1 MQPPAV
7 RQVEEGRVGVAG
19 KAPAHDRR
27 AQLQHV
33 LRPVQGPGHTTT
45 LHPRGS
51 DVLAGAFHRAAA
63 DWQVLLSV
71 LRVVHALAVCLE
83 VVDLALYLVT
93 VLAVTVAQLLQV
105 VDHDCPAFPQSGA
118 PLLQM
123 LIELRRALPVE
134 ELAHLRKM
142 IDGVAEIQD
151 VYTVVSVVDLSH
163 PVPDPL
169 SAIADEH
176 QAQFPGPH
184 CVGSSPPRYAGRT
197 RRHARCPAHTRF
209 WCSAPAVVP
218 RPTSVQRYSP
228 P

>member
-1 MQPPAV
+1 MV
-7 RQVEEGRVGVAG
+7 
-19 KAPAHDRR
+19 
-27 AQLQHV
+27 
-33 LRPVQGPGHTTT
+33 
-45 LHPRGS
+45 
-51 DVLAGAFHRAAA
+51 
-63 DWQVLLSV
+63 LSV
-71 LRVVHALAVCLE
+71 LSVVRSLAVSFK
-83 VVDLALYLVT
+83 VVDLGLYLVT
-93 VLAVTVAQLLQV
+93 VLAVSVAQLLQV

-176 QAQFPGPH
+176 QAQFRQVRTASVHLHPDTLEEL
-184 CVGSSPPRYAGRT
+184 VGMLDAQHIRGLGAARLLAYLVPLQFRPKISDSEPEGRKKSS
-197 RRHARCPAHTRF
+197 
-209 WCSAPAVVP
+209 
-218 RPTSVQRYSP
+218 
-228 P
+228 